1 MFEGCDRAGKS
12 TQCKKLVE
20 ALHQKNIEA
29 EYMSFPDRTTAV
41 GQLINDYLMKNID
54 LTDNA
59 IHLLFS
65 ANRWEM
71 EPKMKSLI
79 SKGVTLV
86 VDRYAYSGIA
96 FSAAKKGMD
105 LEWCKKAET
114 GLPKPDVVF
123 FLSLSPEVLSKR
135 GGFGTERYEV
145 TEIQKEV
152 RNNFLK
158 LADDSWKVINADQE
172 VDVLHQDI
180 LSHALSVIK
189 NAESKP
195 LGYLW

>member
-12 TQCKKLVE
+12 TQCKKLVQ
-20 ALHQKNIEA
+20 ALRQKNVEA
-29 EYMSFPDRTTAV
+29 EYMCFPDRTTAI

-54 LTDNA
+54 LTDNV

-71 EPKMKSLI
+71 EPKMKAFI
-79 SKGVTLV
+79 NKGVTLV

-105 LEWCKKAET
+105 MEWCKKAET
-114 GLPKPDVVF
+114 GLPKPDAVF
-123 FLSLSPEVLSKR
+123 FLSLSPEALAKR

-145 TEIQKEV
+145 TEIQEEV

-158 LADDSWKVINADQE
+158 LADDSWQVINADQE
-172 VDVLHQDI
+172 VDVLHQNI
-180 LSHALSVIK
+180 LSHALSIIK
-189 NAESKP
+189 NAKSKS